1 MVSSLQA
8 PGTTSAPMSERG
20 QRATRLLY
28 SQAAMRARAWV
39 RGRPLNQV
47 VAGAAV
53 MAVLGAALAYVGTAH
68 RITLVDDGAERTIFT
83 HAGTVGGAVRSAGER
98 IAPQD
103 FLQPAEDTS
112 LQGVDRIEYRSAQ
125 MVLVQTPEASQWV
138 TTAAVLPSD
147 ILAAAGL
154 RLFPADRLW
163 ADGMPVSTPLSRL
176 EHVPHRLRLERG
188 QTLTISQPAAGTMVI
203 HSSASTL
210 GEALI
215 DAGCSLREGDSVV
228 PQAQTPLA
236 GLASADY
243 LAARPIH
250 ITVDGL
256 KLEAMA
262 SGPTVGQ
269 ALEQAGIPLA
279 GLDRSEPAASEILPS
294 GGEVTVTRV
303 REDVLV
309 EQVPVPPT
317 TKPEYSAE
325 LELDTRKVLDPG
337 AYGMQ
342 AKRVRVRY
350 EDGVEVSRVAEGEWR
365 AIEPKERV
373 VAYGTKIV
381 LRTLSTEYGPIQYYR
396 TVTVYATSYSP
407 CRSGASRCL
416 YYTSSRMPVQRGV
429 IAVRYAWYLALGFGI
444 PVYIPGYGTATIE
457 DIGGG
462 FPDRYWIDLGYSDE
476 DWVEW
481 GEYTTLYFIAPVPP
495 DVPVIFP

>member
-1 MVSSLQA
+1 L
-8 PGTTSAPMSERG
+8 G
-20 QRATRLLY
+20 QL
-28 SQAAMRARAWV
+28 
-39 RGRPLNQV
+39 

-68 RITLVDDGAERTIFT
+68 RVTLVEDGAARIVFT
-83 HAGTVGGAVRSAGER
+83 HAGTVGGALRAAGEQL
-98 IAPQD
+98 APED
-103 FLQPAEDTS
+103 FLQPAADIS
-112 LQGVDRIEYRSAQ
+112 LQGVDRIEYRRAQ
-125 MVLVQTPEASQWV
+125 TVFVQAPEVSQWV

-147 ILAAAGL
+147 ILAAASL

-163 ADGMPVSTPLSRL
+163 ADGMPVSTPTSPLK
-176 EHVPHRLRLERG
+176 HVPQRLRLERG
-188 QTLTISQPAAGTMVI
+188 QTLTISQPAGTVVV

-215 DAGCSLREGDSVV
+215 DAGRSLREGDSIV

-243 LAARPIH
+243 RAARSVH

-256 KLEAMA
+256 ELEAMV

-269 ALEQAGIPLA
+269 ALAQAGVALA
-279 GLDRSEPAASEILPS
+279 GLDRSEPAASEMVPS
-294 GGEVTVTRV
+294 SGEVTLTRV

-309 EQVPVPPT
+309 EQVPLPPT

-325 LELDTRKVLDPG
+325 LELDTREVLDPG

-350 EDGVEVSRVAEGEWR
+350 ENGIEASRVAEGEWR

-381 LRTLSTEYGPIQYYR
+381 LKTLDTEYGPIQYYR
-396 TVTVYATSYSP
+396 TITVYATSYSP
-407 CRSGASRCL
+407 CRSGVGRCL
-416 YYTSSRMPVQRGV
+416 YYTSSRKPVQQGV
-429 IAVRYAWYLALGFGI
+429 IAVRYAWYLALGFGV

-481 GEYTTLYFIAPVPP
+481 GGYIALYFIAPVPP

>member
-1 MVSSLQA
+1 
-8 PGTTSAPMSERG
+8 
-20 QRATRLLY
+20 
-28 SQAAMRARAWV
+28 MRALAWV
-39 RGRPLNQV
+39 RDRPSWQV

-53 MAVLGAALAYVGTAH
+53 MAVLGVMLAYVGTAH
-68 RITLVDDGAERTIFT
+68 RVTLAEDGAERTIFT
-83 HAGTVGGAVRSAGER
+83 HAATVGGAVRGAGVQFVPE
-98 IAPQD
+98 D
-103 FLQPAEDTS
+103 FLQPAAETS
-112 LQGVDRIEYRSAQ
+112 LRGLDRIEYRRART
-125 MVLVQTPEASQWV
+125 VLVQSPDESQWV
-138 TTAAVLPSD
+138 TTAAVSPAD

-154 RLFPADRLW
+154 RVYPADRLW
-163 ADGMPVSTPLSRL
+163 ADGMPVSSPTSPL
-176 EHVPHRLRLERG
+176 EHVPQRLRLERG
-188 QTLTISQPAAGTMVI
+188 RTLMLSQPTGTIVV

-215 DAGCSLREGDSVV
+215 DAGYALRQGDSIV
-228 PQAQTPLA
+228 PLAQSPLA

-243 LAARPIH
+243 RAARPIR
-250 ITVDGL
+250 ISVDGIE
-256 KLEAMA
+256 LEAMA
-262 SGPTVGQ
+262 AGPTVGQ
-269 ALEQAGIPLA
+269 ALAQAGVALA
-279 GLDRSEPAASEILPS
+279 GLDRSVPAASEIVPTS
-294 GGEVTVTRV
+294 GEVTVTRV

-325 LELDTRKVLDPG
+325 LELDTREVIDPG

-381 LRTLSTEYGPIQYYR
+381 LKTLDTEFGPVQYYR
-396 TVTVYATSYSP
+396 AITVYATSYSP
-407 CRSGASRCL
+407 CRSGAGSCL
-416 YYTSSRMPVQRGV
+416 YYTSSRKPVQQGV

-476 DWVEW
+476 DWIRW
-481 GEYTTLYFIAPVPP
+481 GNYTTLYFIAPVPP